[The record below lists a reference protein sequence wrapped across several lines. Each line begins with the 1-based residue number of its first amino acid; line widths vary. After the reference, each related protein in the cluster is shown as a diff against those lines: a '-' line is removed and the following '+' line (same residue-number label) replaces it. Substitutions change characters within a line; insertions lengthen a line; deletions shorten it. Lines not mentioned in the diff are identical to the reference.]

1 MYSSPIEEIKAKLD
15 IAEVVG
21 SYIKLTK
28 AGVNYKALCPFHG
41 EKTPS
46 LFVSPSRQIWHCFGC
61 GEGHSIFDFIM
72 KIEGIEFG
80 DALRIL
86 AQKAGV
92 ELKPLKPELRT
103 KRQRFYEICEL
114 AVKFYQKQLEKSSK
128 GKKVKEYLLKRG
140 INQESIEKW
149 KLGWAPDS
157 WQGLSDFLGSQGY
170 NKQEI
175 EKTGLAIKNEKGSY
189 FDRFRSRI
197 MFPVFDLNSQVIG
210 FGGRVLKKEKEVSK
224 YMNTPNTL
232 LYDKSRVL
240 YGLDR
245 SKVGIRKNDFCM
257 LVEGYIDVIL
267 AHQANMKNVVAT
279 SGTAL
284 TPFHLTILK
293 RYSNNLS
300 LAFDMDFAGDA
311 ATKRGINLAQTR
323 GFNIKVVS
331 MPEGKDPADI
341 ISLNPEKFKKMV
353 EGSISILK
361 FYFQNAFSQFDKKT
375 AEGKREISNIL
386 LPIIKRISNRIEQS
400 SWVQE
405 LASKLNVKEK
415 HIEEELKKV
424 KPEQKISDFN
434 IQVAEIKKPVIEK
447 STKEILE
454 ERVISLLFKAPQHLS
469 VIDEQIIPYFSSQTK
484 EIVNNFENR
493 DKISSELSNFIAS
506 LSLKAEIEQIEEEDI
521 LPDLKFC
528 LKEIKSFELKKKLDN
543 ISLQIRQA
551 EQEQDLKRIE
561 NLSQEFNQL
570 TKKIMTN

>member
-1 MYSSPIEEIKAKLD
+1 MFSSPIEEIKSKLD

-28 AGVNYKALCPFHG
+28 AGINYKALCPFHG

-61 GEGHSIFDFIM
+61 GEGHSIFDFVM

-114 AVKFYQKQLEKSSK
+114 AVKFYQKQLEKSLK
-128 GKKVKEYLLKRG
+128 GKEAKKYLLKRG
-140 INQESIEKW
+140 INEESIEKW
-149 KLGWAPDS
+149 KLGWAPEA
-157 WQGLSDFLGSQGY
+157 WQGLSDFLSSQGY
-170 NKQEI
+170 SKQEI
-175 EKTGLAIKNEKGSY
+175 EKTGLAIKSEKGSY

-197 MFPVFDLNSQVIG
+197 MFPVFDLNSQVVG

-232 LYDKSRVL
+232 LYDKSRIL
-240 YGLDR
+240 YGLER
-245 SKVGIRKNDFCM
+245 SKVGIRKNDSCM

-267 AHQANMKNVVAT
+267 AHQAKMENVVAT

-284 TPFHLTILK
+284 TPFHLTVLK
-293 RYSNNLS
+293 RYSKNLS

-311 ATKRGINLAQTR
+311 ATKRGINLAQAR

-341 ISLNPEKFKKMV
+341 ISLNPEKFKKIV
-353 EGSISILK
+353 EQSISILK
-361 FYFQNAFSQFDKKT
+361 FYFQNAFSRFDKKT

-386 LPIIKRISNRIEQS
+386 LPIIKRIPNRIEQS

-405 LASKLNVKEK
+405 LSSKLSVKEK

-424 KPEQKISDFN
+424 KPEQQVSDFN
-434 IQVAEIKKPVIEK
+434 VQVSEIKKPVIEK

-469 VIDEQIIPYFSSQTK
+469 VVDEQIIPYFSSQTK
-484 EIVNNFENR
+484 EIINNFENR
-493 DKISSELSNFIAS
+493 DKISPELSGLIAS

-521 LPDLKFC
+521 LSDLKFC
-528 LKEIKSFELKKKLDN
+528 LKEIKSLELKKKLDD
-543 ISLQIRQA
+543 ISLQIKQA

-570 TKKIMTN
+570 TKKIMTD

>member
-1 MYSSPIEEIKAKLD
+1 MYSSPIEEVKSKLD

-61 GEGHSIFDFIM
+61 GEGHSIFDFVM
-72 KIEGIEFG
+72 KVEGIEFG

-128 GKKVKEYLLKRG
+128 GKKAKEYLLKRG
-140 INQESIEKW
+140 INEESIEKW
-149 KLGWAPDS
+149 KLGWAPEL
-157 WQGLSDFLGSQGY
+157 WQGLSGFLNSQGY
-170 NKQEI
+170 SNQEI
-175 EKTGLAIKNEKGSY
+175 EKTGLAIKSEKGSY

-197 MFPVFDLNSQVIG
+197 IFPVFDLNSQIIG
-210 FGGRVLKKEKEVSK
+210 FGGRVLKKDKEVSK

-232 LYDKSRVL
+232 LYDKGRIL
-240 YGLDR
+240 YGLNR
-245 SKVGIRKNDFCM
+245 SKVGIRKSDSCM

-267 AHQANMKNVVAT
+267 AHQAGMENVVAT

-341 ISLNPEKFKKMV
+341 ISLNPEKFKKMA
-353 EGSISILK
+353 EDSISILK

-405 LASKLNVKEK
+405 LSSKLNVKEK
-415 HIEEELKKV
+415 HIEEELQKV
-424 KPEQKISDFN
+424 KPEQQASRFN
-434 IQVAEIKKPVIEK
+434 VQTSEVKNPVIEK
-447 STKEILE
+447 SIKEILE
-454 ERVISLLFKAPQHLS
+454 ERVISLLLKAPQHLN
-469 VIDEQIIPYFSSQTK
+469 VIDERIIPYFSSQTK

-493 DKISSELSNFIAS
+493 DKISSELSDLIAS

-521 LPDLKFC
+521 LPDIKFC
-528 LKEIKSFELKKKLDN
+528 LKEIKSLELKKKLDD

-551 EQEQDLKRIE
+551 EQEQDIKKIE
-561 NLSQEFNQL
+561 NLSERFNQL
-570 TKKIMTN
+570 TKKITTY